1 MSTSP
6 QQQFPPVVY
15 APTVTAPGEPVR
27 LEMHHDADGRV
38 VLFVYSALDRLDDMD
53 GPGTPWVLL
62 TVPELQAAYDE
73 APYDLLF
80 LDRRIDRYA
89 NPAASG

>member
-1 MSTSP
+1 MPTSP
-6 QQQFPPVVY
+6 RQQFPPVVY
-15 APTVTAPGEPVR
+15 APTVTAPGGPVR

-38 VLFVYSALDRLDDMD
+38 VLFVYSALDRLDDMY

-62 TVPELQAAYDE
+62 TVPELQAAHDE